1 MLFCLIGV
9 VLLIISIATPSW
21 LIVQYRLS
29 NGAIEEHRH
38 GLWLDC
44 VLRGNDLYSS
54 QNSYFPSYGSAGDQC
69 EYKWVNIDSFTP
81 YAISSAGGPPMDP
94 YYGRS
99 GANAYAM
106 STMFENDF
114 AQHRFLAWHI
124 STLVLLSI
132 AITAGIFALFASCC
146 VLWTAW
152 HISTLVLLSIA
163 ITAGIFALFASCCV
177 LWTGLCAPFVATL
190 EFIAFICSTIG
201 CIIFFINANRP
212 EIRYVQIPTSA
223 ERWKINEQIRGFSFD
238 LTFASIFI
246 FLFAFIIGVL
256 STITVFVNANR
267 DHHRRHLIRKTFPK
281 TEIATVSSPAIDT
294 SSSTAVATF
303 GNEHSRPAS
312 PGIAV

>member
-1 MLFCLIGV
+1 MNYSALRVCRLVSLAFSMLFCLIGV
-9 VLLIISIATPSW
+9 VLLIIGIATPSW
-21 LIVQYRLS
+21 LVVQYRLS

-44 VLRGNDLYSS
+44 VLRGNDLYSV

-69 EYKWVNIDSFTP
+69 EYKWVNIDSYTP
-81 YAISSAGGPPMDP
+81 YSLSSAGGPPMDP
-94 YYGRS
+94 YYGRA

-132 AITAGIFALFASCC
+132 S
-146 VLWTAW
+146 
-152 HISTLVLLSIA
+152 

-201 CIIFFINANRP
+201 CIIFFVNANRP

-223 ERWKINEQIRGFSFD
+223 ERWRINEQIRGFSFD

-246 FLFAFIIGVL
+246 FLFAFIVGVL
-256 STITVFVNANR
+256 STITVFMNANH
-267 DHHRRHLIRKTFPK
+267 DHQRRHLIRKTFPK

-303 GNEHSRPAS
+303 GTEHSRPHS

>member
-1 MLFCLIGV
+1 MNYSALRVCRLVSLAFSMLFCLIGV

-146 VLWTAW
+146 VLWT
-152 HISTLVLLSIA
+152 
-163 ITAGIFALFASCCV
+163 
-177 LWTGLCAPFVATL
+177 GLCAPF
-190 EFIAFICSTIG
+190 
-201 CIIFFINANRP
+201 
-212 EIRYVQIPTSA
+212 
-223 ERWKINEQIRGFSFD
+223 QIRGFSFD

>member
-1 MLFCLIGV
+1 MNYSALRVCRLVSLAFSMLFCLIGV
-9 VLLIISIATPSW
+9 VLLIIGIATPSW
-21 LIVQYRLS
+21 LVVQYRLS

-44 VLRGNDLYSS
+44 VLRGNDLYSV

-69 EYKWVNIDSFTP
+69 EYKW
-81 YAISSAGGPPMDP
+81 
-94 YYGRS
+94 
-99 GANAYAM
+99 
-106 STMFENDF
+106 
-114 AQHRFLAWHI
+114 AWHI

-132 AITAGIFALFASCC
+132 S
-146 VLWTAW
+146 
-152 HISTLVLLSIA
+152 

-201 CIIFFINANRP
+201 CIIFFVNANRP

-223 ERWKINEQIRGFSFD
+223 ERWRINEQIRGFSFD

-246 FLFAFIIGVL
+246 FLFAFIVGVL
-256 STITVFVNANR
+256 STITVFMNANH
-267 DHHRRHLIRKTFPK
+267 DHQRRHLIRKTFPK

-303 GNEHSRPAS
+303 GTEHSRPHS

>member
-1 MLFCLIGV
+1 MNYSALRVCRLVSLAFSMLFCLIGV

-69 EYKWVNIDSFTP
+69 EYKW
-81 YAISSAGGPPMDP
+81 
-94 YYGRS
+94 
-99 GANAYAM
+99 
-106 STMFENDF
+106 
-114 AQHRFLAWHI
+114 
-124 STLVLLSI
+124 
-132 AITAGIFALFASCC
+132 
-146 VLWTAW
+146 AW

-177 LWTGLCAPFVATL
+177 LWTGLCAPFMATLEFIACLCAPFVATL

-312 PGIAV
+312 PGIASKANFKK

>member
-114 AQHRFLAWHI
+114 AQHRFL
-124 STLVLLSI
+124 V
-132 AITAGIFALFASCC
+132 
-146 VLWTAW
+146 
-152 HISTLVLLSIA
+152 
-163 ITAGIFALFASCCV
+163 
-177 LWTGLCAPFVATL
+177 
-190 EFIAFICSTIG
+190 ICSTIG